1 MILEPRIECE
11 CPSTCLRMLYLHRAW
26 WIGFCDMLR
35 RDHTAHVGHFGSVRV
50 AKFSQRTLV
59 TTLGFV
65 DPEYGVTGKL
75 TEKSD
80 VFSYGMLLLVLV
92 SGRRML
98 ASHPSGNELFQPI
111 PQAESALSALNKA
124 KIRTHLLP
132 EIGRFARFVVPKCVV
147 LHSTSLIPLF

>member
-1 MILEPRIECE
+1 
-11 CPSTCLRMLYLHRAW
+11 MLKNAMYFASSLMDWVLWLLH
-26 WIGFCDMLR
+26 

-50 AKFSQRTLV
+50 AKVSQRTLV

-98 ASHPSGNELFQPI
+98 ESHPSGNKLFQPI
-111 PQAESALSALNKA
+111 PQAESALSDLNKA
-124 KIRTHLLP
+124 KIRTHVLP
-132 EIGRFARFVVPKCVV
+132 EIGHFSRIMVPKCVV
-147 LHSTSLIPLF
+147 LHSTSLIPPIAFLTGVVGVLPR